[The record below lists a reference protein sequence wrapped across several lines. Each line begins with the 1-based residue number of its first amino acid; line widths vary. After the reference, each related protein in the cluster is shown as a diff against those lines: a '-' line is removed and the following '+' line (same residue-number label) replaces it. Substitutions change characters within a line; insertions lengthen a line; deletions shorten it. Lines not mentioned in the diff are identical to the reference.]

1 MNQLGRRAIL
11 GVAGALAAAALALS
25 PLLGPHAFA
34 QTARTIRIV
43 VPFPAGGSADI
54 LARLLGEHIAK
65 NQGASVVVENRP
77 GGGASIAY
85 EAVARAAP
93 DGNTLVINGNSIV
106 INPHLRKVNYD
117 PLTSFEPICYLLS
130 SPQVFVVKADSPY
143 KTLADLVAATK
154 AAAGTLVF
162 ATVGPAT
169 TQHIGFEQFRHL
181 SKIDVTYV
189 PYPGGAPAMTALL
202 GGHVHAVLTNYSE
215 AVEQIHAGTVRA
227 LASASL
233 KRIAPLPD
241 VPTVDELGYKGYNV
255 EVWFGVMAPAKTP
268 KQRRRAACLLVPG
281 RAQGAGAD
289 AAPAQARTLP
299 GRHLPRRLRDPH
311 PQSIRRIRPHHP
323 RRGDQGAVTIELV

>member
-1 MNQLGRRAIL
+1 MVKRLFAGCVAIGL
-11 GVAGALAAAALALS
+11 I
-25 PLLGPHAFA
+25 AFA
-34 QTARTIRIV
+34 GHDAWSQAARTIRIV

-54 LARLLGEHIAK
+54 LARLLSEHIAK
-65 NQGASVVVENRP
+65 NQGPSVVIENRP

-93 DGNTLVINGNSIV
+93 DGNTLVINANSLV

-117 PLTSFEPICYLLS
+117 PLTSFEPVCYLLS

-143 KTLADLVAATK
+143 KTLAELVAGTK
-154 AAAGTLVF
+154 AQAGTLVF

-169 TQHIGFEQFRHL
+169 TQHIGFEQFRAM

-202 GGHVHAVLTNYSE
+202 GGHVQAVLTNYSE

-233 KRIAPLPD
+233 KRIPPLPD

-268 KQRRRAACLLVPG
+268 REATAQLASWFQAALKAPELAPRLLKLGLYPVGTCLDDFAKHIRSQYDDYG
-281 RAQGAGAD
+281 RIIRDAD
-289 AAPAQARTLP
+289 IKGQ
-299 GRHLPRRLRDPH
+299 
-311 PQSIRRIRPHHP
+311 
-323 RRGDQGAVTIELV
+323 

>member
-1 MNQLGRRAIL
+1 MNQCHRHAIHR
-11 GVAGALAAAALALS
+11 VAGALAAAALVLL
-25 PLLGPHAFA
+25 PLVGHHASA
-34 QTARTIRIV
+34 QTARTVRIV

-65 NQGASVVVENRP
+65 NQGPSVVIENRP

-143 KTLADLVAATK
+143 KTLAELVAATK

-162 ATVGPAT
+162 ASVGPAT

-215 AVEQIHAGTVRA
+215 AVEQLHAGTVRA

-233 KRIAPLPD
+233 KRIPPLPD
-241 VPTVDELGYKGYNV
+241 VPTVHELGYKGYNV

-268 KQRRRAACLLVPG
+268 RNSAEQLAAWFQAALKAPELTPRLLKLGLYPVGTCLDDFATHIRSQYDDYG
-281 RAQGAGAD
+281 RIIRDAGIKAQ
-289 AAPAQARTLP
+289 
-299 GRHLPRRLRDPH
+299 
-311 PQSIRRIRPHHP
+311 
-323 RRGDQGAVTIELV
+323 

>member
-1 MNQLGRRAIL
+1 MWLA
-11 GVAGALAAAALALS
+11 AGTVAAAAFITL
-25 PLLGPHAFA
+25 PLIVPHADA
-34 QTARTIRIV
+34 QTTRTIRIV

-54 LARLLGEHIAK
+54 IARLLGEHIART
-65 NQGASVVVENRP
+65 NGPSVVVENRP

-117 PLTSFEPICYLLS
+117 PLTSFEPVCYLLA
-130 SPQVFVVKADSPY
+130 SPQVFVVNADSPY
-143 KTLADLVAATK
+143 KTLAELVAAARAKPKEIT
-154 AAAGTLVF
+154 F

-169 TQHIGFEQFRHL
+169 TQHIGFEQFRRL
-181 SKIDVTYV
+181 ANIDVTYV

-202 GGHVHAVLTNYSE
+202 GGHVTASLTNYSE
-215 AVEQIHAGTVRA
+215 AVELLHSGKARA

-233 KRIAPLPD
+233 KRIPPLPD

-268 KQRRRAACLLVPG
+268 KDTAAQLATWFKAAINAPEVTPKLLKIGLYPVGTCLDDFAAHIRSQYDDYG
-281 RAQGAGAD
+281 RIIREAGIK
-289 AAPAQARTLP
+289 
-299 GRHLPRRLRDPH
+299 
-311 PQSIRRIRPHHP
+311 PQ
-323 RRGDQGAVTIELV
+323 

>member
-1 MNQLGRRAIL
+1 MTQHKFLRLIGACA
-11 GVAGALAAAALALS
+11 VAGTLAI
-25 PLLGPHAFA
+25 PLVGQSAWS
-34 QTARTIRIV
+34 QARTIRIV

-54 LARLLGEHIAK
+54 IARLLGEHIAK
-65 NQGASVVVENRP
+65 NQGPSVVVENRP

-117 PLTSFEPICYLLS
+117 PIASFEPVCWLLS
-130 SPQVFVVKADSPY
+130 SPQVYVVRADSPY
-143 KTLADLVAATK
+143 KTLAEFVAGTK
-154 AAAGTLVF
+154 AQAGTLVF

-169 TQHIGFEQFRHL
+169 TQHIGFEQFRRL

-215 AVEQIHAGTVRA
+215 AVEQLNGGKVRA

-233 KRIAPLPD
+233 KRIPPLPD

-268 KQRRRAACLLVPG
+268 RNAAAQLAGWFQAALKAPELTPRLLKLGLYPVGSCLDDFARHIRSQYDEYG
-281 RAQGAGAD
+281 RIIRDAGIK
-289 AAPAQARTLP
+289 
-299 GRHLPRRLRDPH
+299 
-311 PQSIRRIRPHHP
+311 PQ
-323 RRGDQGAVTIELV
+323 